1 MKTALTFALA
11 GAVAGA
17 VSSVLACA
25 PAGKDKTARGEP
37 AASRLAVATAPSPG
51 APASASGPT
60 VLFIGTSLTAGYGLE
75 PDQAFPTLIEHK
87 ADSAGI
93 PIHAI
98 NAGVSGETSAGALHR
113 IDWVL
118 RSPADVV
125 VIETGANDA
134 LRALPV
140 AAARANISAILDRV
154 RAAKPHAQIFLVQM
168 EAPPNLGADY
178 TTSFHDMYADL
189 AGEKRVTLIPFL
201 LQGVA
206 GNPALNQGDG
216 VHPNSTGEKIVAQ
229 NVWEALE
236 PTLRAAPRARLSASS

>member
-1 MKTALTFALA
+1 MKTAF
-11 GAVAGA
+11 AVAGTFAFA
-17 VSSVLACA
+17 VACA
-25 PAGKDKTARGEP
+25 PAGKDKSVRGEP
-37 AASRLAVATAPSPG
+37 AATRLVVANTPSHG
-51 APASASGPT
+51 ASASTSGPT

-93 PIHAI
+93 PIRTI

-178 TTSFHDMYADL
+178 TTSFHEMYVDVAR
-189 AGEKRVTLIPFL
+189 EKGVTLIPFL

-206 GNPALNQGDG
+206 GDPSLNQGDG
-216 VHPNSTGEKIVAQ
+216 VHPNATGEKIVAE

-236 PTLRAAPRARLSASS
+236 PTLRAAPRVRLSATS